1 MALVK
6 GPFTL
11 KWGSNMLTNVKEIS
25 TNYDVESS
33 DFKTLDGR
41 TFKIEGAHSA
51 SVEVTL
57 LESDVAAIRTILPQ
71 YYVAKNAKLS
81 TGETVNNDAGAIDIV
96 AAKCDTTTTSYD
108 LDIVSCNG
116 QVTRLVNARSA
127 LSSTEFEDNVVR
139 TVTITFTAEPKAG
152 QAALQ
157 FFGDGHLTPA

>member
-11 KWGSNMLTNVKEIS
+11 KWGSNTLTNVKEIS

-71 YYVAKNAKLS
+71 YYVAKNARLS

>member
-11 KWGSNMLTNVKEIS
+11 KWGSNTLTNVKEIS

-157 FFGDGHLTPA
+157 FFGDGHLTLA

>member
-11 KWGSNMLTNVKEIS
+11 KWGSNTLTNVKEIS

-81 TGETVNNDAGAIDIV
+81 TGETVNNEAGAIDIV

-157 FFGDGHLTPA
+157 FFGDGHLTQA

>member
-11 KWGSNMLTNVKEIS
+11 KWGSNTLTNVKEIS

-157 FFGDGHLTPA
+157 FFGDGHLTQA

>member
-11 KWGSNMLTNVKEIS
+11 KWGSNTLTNVKEIS

-71 YYVAKNAKLS
+71 YYVVKNAKLS

>member
-11 KWGSNMLTNVKEIS
+11 KWGSNTLTNVKEIS

-139 TVTITFTAEPKAG
+139 TVTITFTAEPEAG

>member
-11 KWGSNMLTNVKEIS
+11 KWGSNTLTNVKEIS

-157 FFGDGHLTPA
+157 FFGDGHLTSA

>member
-11 KWGSNMLTNVKEIS
+11 KWGSNTLTNVKEIS

-81 TGETVNNDAGAIDIV
+81 TGQTVNNDAGAIDIV

-108 LDIVSCNG
+108 LDIISCNG

-139 TVTITFTAEPKAG
+139 TVTVTFTAEPKAG

-157 FFGDGHLTPA
+157 FFGDGHLTVA

>member
-11 KWGSNMLTNVKEIS
+11 KWGSNTLTNVKEIS

-81 TGETVNNDAGAIDIV
+81 TGQTVNNDAGAIDIV

>member
-11 KWGSNMLTNVKEIS
+11 KWGSNVLTNVSEMS
-25 TNYDVESS
+25 MNYDIESS
-33 DFKTLDGR
+33 DFKTVDGR

-51 SVEVTL
+51 SVEVKL

-71 YYVAKNAKLS
+71 YFVAKDAKLS
-81 TGETVNNDAGAIDIV
+81 TGQTVNNEAGAIDIV
-96 AAKCDTTTTSYD
+96 AAKCDTSTTNYD
-108 LDIVSCNG
+108 LDIISCNG
-116 QVTRLVNARSA
+116 QITRLVNARTA
-127 LSSTEFEDNVVR
+127 LSTNEFEDNVLR

-157 FFGDGHLTPA
+157 FFADGHLTP

>member
-11 KWGSNMLTNVKEIS
+11 KWGSNTLTNVKEIS

-71 YYVAKNAKLS
+71 YHVAKNAKLS

>member
-11 KWGSNMLTNVKEIS
+11 KWGSNTLTNVKEIS

-116 QVTRLVNARSA
+116 S
-127 LSSTEFEDNVVR
+127 
-139 TVTITFTAEPKAG
+139 
-152 QAALQ
+152 
-157 FFGDGHLTPA
+157 

>member
-11 KWGSNMLTNVKEIS
+11 KWGSNTLTNVKEIS

-71 YYVAKNAKLS
+71 YYVAKDAKLS

-157 FFGDGHLTPA
+157 FFGDGHLTQA

>member
-11 KWGSNMLTNVKEIS
+11 KWGSNTLTNVKEIS

>member
-11 KWGSNMLTNVKEIS
+11 KWGSNTLTNVKEIS

-96 AAKCDTTTTSYD
+96 AAKCDTTTTSYN

>member
-11 KWGSNMLTNVKEIS
+11 KWGSNTLTNVKEIS
-25 TNYDVESS
+25 TNYEV
-33 DFKTLDGR
+33 DGR

>member
-11 KWGSNMLTNVKEIS
+11 KWGSNTLTNVKEIS

-157 FFGDGHLTPA
+157 FFGNGHLTPA